1 MKDFVIS
8 RLGERSTWAA
18 ILMCAGAWGLSLTE
32 QQQAAITALGLA
44 LAIAPDK
51 NHFKK

>member
-1 MKDFVIS
+1 MKDFIIS

-18 ILMCAGAWGLSLTE
+18 LLLCAGAWGLDLTD
-32 QQQAAITALGLA
+32 QQQTAITALGIA
-44 LAIAPDK
+44 LAVAPDK

>member
-1 MKDFVIS
+1 MKDFIIS

-18 ILMCAGAWGLSLTE
+18 LFLIASAWGLDFSE
-32 QQQAAITALGLA
+32 QQQTAITALGLA